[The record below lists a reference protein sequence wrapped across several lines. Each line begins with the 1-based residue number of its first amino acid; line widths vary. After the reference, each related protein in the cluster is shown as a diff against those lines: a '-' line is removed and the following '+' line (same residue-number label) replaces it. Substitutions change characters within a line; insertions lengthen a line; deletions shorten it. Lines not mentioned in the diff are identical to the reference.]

1 VQVPEAVGDP
11 RSFSSQPC
19 IIERMSG
26 NPDRDSVIG
35 VLRALK
41 PELEARYRIES
52 ISLFGSYAH
61 GAQSPSSDLDLL
73 VSFKEV
79 PSLLMFIEIENLL
92 TEALGVKVDL
102 VMEEALKPNIG
113 RRIHQETVPV

>member
-1 VQVPEAVGDP
+1 
-11 RSFSSQPC
+11 
-19 IIERMSG
+19 MSG
-26 NPDRDSVIG
+26 NPDRDGVIRA
-35 VLRALK
+35 LRALK
-41 PELEARYRIES
+41 PELEARYRVET

-73 VSFKEV
+73 VSFMEV
-79 PSLLMFIEIENLL
+79 PSLLTFIEIENLL

-113 RRIHQETVPV
+113 RRIHQEVVPV

>member
-1 VQVPEAVGDP
+1 
-11 RSFSSQPC
+11 
-19 IIERMSG
+19 MSG
-26 NPDRDSVIG
+26 NPDRDRVIG
-35 VLRALK
+35 TLRALK
-41 PELEARYRIES
+41 PELEARYRVGS
-52 ISLFGSYAH
+52 MSLFGSYAH
-61 GAQSPSSDLDLL
+61 GAQSPTSDLDLL

-92 TEALGVKVDL
+92 TDALGVKVDL